1 MHKGREGS
9 DIQVKVGSGASGQRK
24 VDPPHGLRLVEKK
37 GRTRILTRAINVA
50 LRQNEKSE

>member
-24 VDPPHGLRLVEKK
+24 VDPPHGLRMVEKK